1 MELVCLN
8 FPIAWLTTLFFPPC
22 IQCKERERERC
33 EKGAELAKEKRK
45 ENAMLLAPIA
55 ANWRDIR
62 GRLGFVKQGG
72 LGAKVASPWQMFIE

>member
-1 MELVCLN
+1 
-8 FPIAWLTTLFFPPC
+8 LTTLFFPPC
-22 IQCKERERERC
+22 IQCKERGNKTLQLTLERC

-72 LGAKVASPWQMFIE
+72 LGAKVASP